1 MATISGLNTFTA
13 GTPAQASEVN
23 TNFGLVKSFAEG
35 VSTGVNIDAGAVS
48 NAKLAVGAVTSDKIL
63 DGTIVDADINATAAI
78 ALAKLATGA
87 LPTAITVA
95 SANIVDGTIVEGDIA
110 NDAITAAKIAAN
122 AVGTSEIANDA
133 VTADKVLDNATFPVN
148 ITGNS
153 GTASAVTWANVSGK
167 PAIGDVFN
175 NGGTYGIN
183 ISGNAA
189 TASSASYA
197 SSAGDASTAD
207 SLNDGG
213 NSIYFGGGS
222 WNSQQVHYFN
232 NGINVAAGSA
242 IFNGN
247 IYLPSL
253 GSSSSTNVLVDASGL
268 MKYRVLSPWSLRE
281 MKEEIEPLNDALSK
295 VKSLQ
300 PKTFRFKEDVLIAD
314 EPFDAFN
321 RREQLQY
328 GFIVDEIESS
338 ETPDLVAYA
347 SNDGITKYIQ
357 SWKTEGVVSLA
368 VGAIKELSDKVD
380 SLEATVSSL
389 EARLAALEAK

>member
-1 MATISGLNTFTA
+1 MASLSIPNSFT
-13 GTPAQASEVN
+13 N
-23 TNFGLVKSFAEG
+23 N
-35 VSTGVNIDAGAVS
+35 
-48 NAKLAVGAVTSDKIL
+48 
-63 DGTIVDADINATAAI
+63 
-78 ALAKLATGA
+78 
-87 LPTAITVA
+87 TVA
-95 SANIVDGTIVEGDIA
+95 SATEVNANFTSVKTYAESALVQVDGSVQAPTVAIA
-110 NDAITAAKIAAN
+110 NLAVTTAKIADDAVTAAKIATN

-148 ITGNS
+148 ISGNAATAS
-153 GTASAVTWANVSGK
+153 TASAVTWANVSGK

-183 ISGNAA
+183 VSGNAA
-189 TASSASYA
+189 TASSAGYA

-213 NSIYFGGGS
+213 NSIFFGSGS
-222 WNSQQVHYFN
+222 WNAMQSTYFY
-232 NGINVAAGSA
+232 NGINVQGGSA
-242 IFNGN
+242 IFNGS

-253 GSSSSTNVLVDASGL
+253 GSSSSTNVLVDAGGL

-300 PKTFRFKEDVLIAD
+300 PRTFRFKEDVLIAD

-338 ETPDLVAYA
+338 ETPDLVSYA
-347 SNDGITKYIQ
+347 SNDGVTKYIQ

-368 VGAIKELSDKVD
+368 IGAIKELSDKID
-380 SLEATVSSL
+380 SL

>member
-1 MATISGLNTFTA
+1 MASLSIPNSFT
-13 GTPAQASEVN
+13 N
-23 TNFGLVKSFAEG
+23 N
-35 VSTGVNIDAGAVS
+35 
-48 NAKLAVGAVTSDKIL
+48 
-63 DGTIVDADINATAAI
+63 
-78 ALAKLATGA
+78 
-87 LPTAITVA
+87 TVA
-95 SANIVDGTIVEGDIA
+95 SATEVNANFTSVKTYAESALVQVDGSVQAPTVAIA
-110 NDAITAAKIAAN
+110 NLAVTTAKIADDAVTAAKIATN

-148 ITGNS
+148 ISGNAATAS
-153 GTASAVTWANVSGK
+153 TASAVTWANVSGK

-183 ISGNAA
+183 VSGNAA
-189 TASSASYA
+189 TASSAGYA

-207 SLNDGG
+207 SLNNAG

-232 NGINVAAGSA
+232 AGLNVQSGSS

-247 IYLPSL
+247 VYLSSLPSPT
-253 GSSSSTNVLVDASGL
+253 SSTSVLVEAAGL
-268 MKYRVLSPWSLRE
+268 VKKRELSPWSLRE
-281 MKEEIEPLNDALSK
+281 MKEQIEPLNEALSK

-300 PKTFRFKEDVLIAD
+300 PRTFRFKEDVLIAD

-328 GFIVDEIESS
+328 GFIVDEVGSS
-338 ETPDLVAYA
+338 ETPDLVAYG
-347 SNDGITKYIQ
+347 SPDGVSKYIQ
-357 SWKTEGVVSLA
+357 SWKIDGVVSLA

-380 SLEATVSSL
+380 SLEA
-389 EARLAALEAK
+389 RLAALEAK